1 MFNEHLHFV
10 FTVFSKTQKHNRL
23 ISVMRTEKASLNH
36 CWNFWKVKKSI
47 VFCHQNIIA
56 IPSFLVTHL
65 YETIYPTPSS
75 SFLTPQSFILWFNT
89 FYVVSE
95 RTFRSYISYPKPLTK
110 GFSAW
115 TVTNVTVFSF
125 KVSFDIFS
133 FRDPSFRGNFPWPFM
148 GMEIFWNRF
157 IHC

>member
-1 MFNEHLHFV
+1 MNTYTSSSLY
-10 FTVFSKTQKHNRL
+10 SPKHRNTIGSFPSCAQRKPRL
-23 ISVMRTEKASLNH
+23 TIAGISERL
-36 CWNFWKVKKSI
+36 KKSI

-89 FYVVSE
+89 FYVVSG